1 MKKRVRLH
9 GGRVVHKVRAMDDGI
24 GYFTTCAIF
33 LTAEA
38 QNNWLPDNTKITC
51 ARCIKE
57 GVKLRGAKA

>member
-1 MKKRVRLH
+1 MKRRVCLR

-38 QNNWLPDNTKITC
+38 QNNWLPDSAKVTC
-51 ARCIKE
+51 ARCVKE
-57 GVKLRGAKA
+57 EVKPRGAKA